1 MSDVFAYLD
10 ERIEEIESDER
21 LKYENA
27 DVVTNA
33 PLALHQ
39 VSQKRA
45 LRELR
50 SVRAQLETYREDCDG
65 GDR

>member
-1 MSDVFAYLD
+1 MTNEDSTVVIEQIR

-21 LKYENA
+21 IHYEDA
-27 DVVTNA
+27 DVQTNA

-50 SVRAQLETYREDCDG
+50 WMEDLLSDDG
-65 GDR
+65 E